1 MPVWDMAHVQVVT
14 WCVSVIDCELHQMYI
29 IIEQVTR
36 FLMMQSMII
45 NFCKGLSG
53 YVTMDHKF
61 CRAHSPFLCTL
72 LSAPNPTPV
81 SQARCPIPAAGLL
94 QIAST

>member
-53 YVTMDHKF
+53 
-61 CRAHSPFLCTL
+61 
-72 LSAPNPTPV
+72 
-81 SQARCPIPAAGLL
+81 
-94 QIAST
+94 